1 MAAYSITVQNG
12 ALANAPITRAKLQD
26 AIIGTVQ
33 IDDLAVTAAK
43 IVSVNADRIN
53 VGALRGIDVYGAKF
67 RSSDG
72 LTNLEIIGGN
82 VRLTQSSGHYV
93 NVNSDGLFG
102 YNSGGSQR
110 FSVDRSLVT
119 SATLGTI
126 NSNVYLAP
134 DSNNEVR
141 G

>member
-1 MAAYSITVQNG
+1 MAANSITAQNG
-12 ALANAPITRAKLQD
+12 ALANASITRAKLQD
-26 AIIGTVQ
+26 AIIGTAQ

-43 IVSVNADRIN
+43 IASVYANRIN

-72 LTNLEIIGGN
+72 LTSLEIIGEN
-82 VRLTQSSGHYV
+82 VRLAQSNGQYV
-93 NVNSDGLFG
+93 NVNPDGLFG

-110 FSVDRSLVT
+110 FSVDRLLVT
-119 SATLGTI
+119 SAALGTS

-134 DSNNEVR
+134 ESTN
-141 G
+141 